1 MSAAIDWRKVRNYI
15 IAILVPVFLGGLVGF
30 WTSQFMDYEMLE
42 KPVLSPPGA
51 VFPVVWTILYI
62 LMGVSYGMLKNKNKL
77 DLVEVG
83 VYYGQL
89 FVNLLWPIFFFILKA
104 RLFAFF
110 WIVLLA
116 VLVITMAVR
125 FYRKDETAGLLQI
138 PYAAW
143 VVFATYLN
151 LFVVLLN

>member
-15 IAILVPVFLGGLVGF
+15 IAILVPVVLGGLVGF

>member
-15 IAILVPVFLGGLVGF
+15 IAILVPVVLGGLVGF

-77 DLVEVG
+77 DLVDVG